1 MKIKVEALKT
11 YEEFNVYD
19 NELKKIPK
27 KGEIFFVSKKRL
39 NILLGN
45 NKNKRIYVKVVE
57 EKKEEKKS
65 KKRTK
70 KTIEK

>member
-27 KGEIFFVSKKRL
+27 KGEIFFVSEERL

-57 EKKEEKKS
+57 EKQDEEKP
-65 KKRTK
+65 KKKNK
-70 KTIEK
+70 KGY

>member
-1 MKIKVEALKT
+1 MKFKVEALKT

-27 KGEIFFVSKKRL
+27 KGEIFFVNEERL

-45 NKNKRIYVKVVE
+45 NKDKRIYVKVVE
-57 EKKEEKKS
+57 EKQDEEKP

>member
-27 KGEIFFVSKKRL
+27 KGEIFFVSEERL

-57 EKKEEKKS
+57 EKQDEEKP

>member
-27 KGEIFFVSKKRL
+27 KGEIFFVSQERL

-45 NKNKRIYVKVVE
+45 NKDKRIYVKVLE
-57 EKKEEKKS
+57 EKQDEEKP